1 MSGEPVRFPN
11 AAGQQLAGRLEMPAH
26 GKPRAYALYAHCFT
40 CGKDVRAAVD
50 ICRALCMQ
58 NIAVLRFDFTGL
70 GESQGVFADTT
81 LTSNIS
87 DLVQA
92 AAFLEK
98 HYQAPKILIGHSLG
112 GTAVLEAAHQI
123 PSCIAVATV
132 AAPAN
137 PEHVAGLLGTARQVI
152 EQQGEADV
160 LLAGRKFRFK
170 KAFLDDLKNQQWQQ
184 NIHALHK
191 PLLIFHSPTDASV
204 NISNAALIFTAALHP
219 KSFVSLSGADHL
231 LSRPQDSEYVG
242 LLLAAWATKYLGE
255 LGVKP
260 VASLAEEGEVL
271 VHINRDHYRSD
282 VYAGPH
288 RLTADEPAAEGGADA
303 GPSPYGYLT
312 GALGACTAIT
322 LRMYADHKQWPLEGV
337 NVRLRHDKVHARD
350 CADCETK
357 EGRIDKFQR
366 EIELRGELTAE
377 QKQRLLEIAD
387 RCPVHQTLQSKV
399 LIETRLK
406 Q

>member
-1 MSGEPVRFPN
+1 M
-11 AAGQQLAGRLEMPAH
+11 H
-26 GKPRAYALYAHCFT
+26 
-40 CGKDVRAAVD
+40 D
-50 ICRALCMQ
+50 
-58 NIAVLRFDFTGL
+58 IAVLRFDFTGL

-81 LTSNIS
+81 LTTNIS

-92 AAFLEK
+92 AAFLEQN
-98 HYQAPKILIGHSLG
+98 YQAPKILIGHSLG

-137 PEHVAGLLGTARQVI
+137 PEHVAGLLGSARQVI

-160 LLAGRKFRFK
+160 LLAGRKFHFK
-170 KAFLDDLKNQQWQQ
+170 KAFLDDLKNQRWQQ
-184 NIHALHK
+184 NIHTLRK
-191 PLLIFHSPTDASV
+191 PLLIFHSPTDATV
-204 NISNAALIFTAALHP
+204 DISNAGLIFAAALHP

-231 LSRPQDSEYVG
+231 LSRPEDSEYVG

-260 VASLAEEGEVL
+260 MTHPAEEGDV
-271 VHINRDHYRSD
+271 VVRIDKDHYRTD
-282 VYAGPH
+282 VCAGSH
-288 RLTADEPAAEGGADA
+288 ILLADEPEDAGGTDA

-312 GALGACTAIT
+312 SALGACTAIT
-322 LRMYADHKQWPLEGV
+322 LRMYADRKRWPLEGV
-337 NVRLRHDKVHARD
+337 DVRLKHNKIHAKD
-350 CADCETK
+350 CVDCDTK
-357 EGRIDKFQR
+357 EGRIDKFER
-366 EIELRGELTAE
+366 EIALRGELSTD

-387 RCPVHQTLQSKV
+387 KCPVHQTLHSEV